1 MTRWLWMVLCHLGLG
16 LSVAVAAPPS
26 AESVVRDAT
35 AEFYGALDSRSN
47 ELPLEQEELYRL
59 VDETLLAH
67 VDLERMSRWVLGKYW
82 NQASAA
88 QRADFSKEF
97 KSLLI
102 RTYATAVQKA
112 SLESIVYLPARESA
126 RPDRSVVRTKVLV
139 AGAEALPID
148 YYMHFQAGHWLVYD
162 VRIESISLVTNY
174 RNSFGTEINRF
185 GLQVLI
191 DKMEQ
196 NNRQHTAKAKP

>member
-1 MTRWLWMVLCHLGLG
+1 MRQLNSTALWTVGAASCHWK
-16 LSVAVAAPPS
+16 
-26 AESVVRDAT
+26 R
-35 AEFYGALDSRSN
+35 RN
-47 ELPLEQEELYRL
+47 
-59 VDETLLAH
+59 
-67 VDLERMSRWVLGKYW
+67 W
-82 NQASAA
+82 NKANAA

-185 GLQVLI
+185 GLQALI